1 MRTDEFIEKVE
12 ILGFKIN
19 KNNYCDG
26 TNYFVI
32 QNSFDVTMCHVA
44 INKLFE
50 MDIRFSEYMSE
61 TLVDLV
67 VEYAKTPIEDREEEQ
82 KFYLKHRW
90 LMTEFGDTYYL
101 CKCYNAAGKISY
113 GVRLSYITH
122 DETWLFTL
130 KEIEE
135 IKEKF
140 DTDLSDYELVKV
152 KDEKV

>member
-1 MRTDEFIEKVE
+1 MRTDEFIKKVE

-90 LMTEFGDTYYL
+90 LTEGGFYRYVKHHTKAYGKKYELASWTYGDTSDMQY
-101 CKCYNAAGKISY
+101 
-113 GVRLSYITH
+113 
-122 DETWLFTL
+122 TL

-135 IKEKF
+135 IKKKF
-140 DTDLSDYELVKV
+140 DTDLKDFELIEV
-152 KDEKV
+152 EE

>member
-1 MRTDEFIEKVE
+1 MKTKEFIKKVE

-90 LMTEFGDTYYL
+90 LTEGGFYRYVKHHTKAYGKKYELASWTYGDTSDMQY
-101 CKCYNAAGKISY
+101 
-113 GVRLSYITH
+113 
-122 DETWLFTL
+122 TL

-135 IKEKF
+135 IKKKF
-140 DTDLSDYELVKV
+140 DTDLKDFELIEV
-152 KDEKV
+152 EE